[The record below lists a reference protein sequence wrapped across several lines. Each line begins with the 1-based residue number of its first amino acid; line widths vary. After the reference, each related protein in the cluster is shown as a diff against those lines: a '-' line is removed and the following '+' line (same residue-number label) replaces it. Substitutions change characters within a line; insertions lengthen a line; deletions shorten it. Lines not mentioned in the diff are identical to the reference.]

1 MDAQIHD
8 LASIALINDMKSEY
22 PLISVIVPVYKVEP
36 WLVSSIGSI
45 QNQTY
50 RNLEIILVDDG
61 SPDRCGDICERLALQ
76 DKRIRVLH
84 KGNGGLSSARNAGLN
99 ICNGEYI
106 GFVDSDDFIH
116 QEMYERLYDDIIKF
130 GTRLAFCQTTACK
143 FDDLPNSFLWSPT
156 TAQGKCVSSKELVYE
171 SLKDTKWFSASTKL
185 YHKSLFAE
193 LRFPDGRIN
202 EDYPITLRIYNL
214 CGDIVVDFNK
224 MYAYRKR
231 DGSITTSPVSEHTFD
246 QVVSAEEAYLF
257 IRKTHSDCSGLAARI
272 LLTSCLGVLLKTD
285 GVLSK
290 QFEAKRDGVFEVIR
304 KYYPTEKHNLNLHRQ
319 QTILLAAAN
328 AGKSVYSM
336 ASKTYRAFKSMD
348 SR

>member
-1 MDAQIHD
+1 MPA
-8 LASIALINDMKSEY
+8 
-22 PLISVIVPVYKVEP
+22 ISVIVPCYNTQQFLP
-36 WLVSSIGSI
+36 
-45 QNQTY
+45 
-50 RNLEIILVDDG
+50 RCLESLQRQSFLDWEAICVDDG
-61 SPDRCGDICERLALQ
+61 STDGTSALLDSYAEK
-76 DKRIRVLH
+76 DKRFVVLH
-84 KGNGGLSSARNAGLN
+84 KHNEGVSIARNKALELAQGA
-99 ICNGEYI
+99 YI
-106 GFVDSDDFIH
+106 LFVDSDDFIH

-171 SLKDTKWFSASTKL
+171 SLKDTKWFSAYTKL

-231 DGSITTSPVSEHTFD
+231 DGSITTSPVSEKSFD

-257 IRKTHSDCSGLAARI
+257 IRKTHPDCSGLAARI
-272 LLTSCLGVLLKTD
+272 LMTSCLGVLLKTD
-285 GVLSK
+285 GTLSK
-290 QFEAKRDGVFEVIR
+290 EFTSKRDGVFEVIR

-336 ASKTYRAFKSMD
+336 ASKLYRAFKSL
-348 SR
+348 RYCL